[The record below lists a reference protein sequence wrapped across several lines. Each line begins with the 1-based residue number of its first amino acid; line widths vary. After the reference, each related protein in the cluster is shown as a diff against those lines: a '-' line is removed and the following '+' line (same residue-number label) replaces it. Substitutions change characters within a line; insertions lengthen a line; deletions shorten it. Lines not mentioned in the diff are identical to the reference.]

1 MRNNLERLWVFAIL
15 FINGWTFALPV
26 TEETMPIWLTPVQ
39 LIHGIFIHELLL
51 MAYLGFLVVKL
62 DGYLPIRR
70 HGASEI
76 AFLIFGLALLGVL
89 SNAINFQLLQL
100 MGACRLFLLAIYFL
114 LSIHWAKKYGPTFV
128 LRTLL
133 FGIASSGAIN
143 IYYAFKISPMEL
155 GGLPFL
161 LGQNG
166 PGGPLGISV
175 VLSAWL
181 MLVRK
186 TLFDTT
192 IALATGAIG
201 VFGSS
206 ISYSKLSMLMA
217 GFGLIAWVFVL
228 CLTIVG
234 RRSRRLTAM
243 ILAILLAIAFA
254 NQDLITRYL
263 QGVDTFINYKFVSMD
278 DRSIETRSQYF
289 IITAEILLRHP
300 LLGVGYGGFY
310 DAATATE
317 GYKSN
322 RSTEEDAEAGQRG
335 ESNPHS
341 SFLYYASANGL
352 PGLLLTMLLFI
363 MVLRAYWRTLSR
375 NGMSG
380 RVLWVCLAVSYFI
393 FGMTLPTLFNT
404 AILYVPAA
412 VGISL
417 RNHTRSGTSMIRAA
431 IIPIPS

>member
-1 MRNNLERLWVFAIL
+1 
-15 FINGWTFALPV
+15 
-26 TEETMPIWLTPVQ
+26 MPIWLTPVQ
-39 LIHGIFIHELLL
+39 LVHGVFIHELLFII
-51 MAYLGFLVVKL
+51 YLGFLVVVQ
-62 DGYLPIRR
+62 GGRLPIRQHSAR
-70 HGASEI
+70 EI
-76 AFLIFGLALLGVL
+76 AFLIVGLGLLGVL
-89 SNAINFQLLQL
+89 SNAINFQLLQV
-100 MGACRLFLLAIYFL
+100 MGACRLFLLAVYFL
-114 LSIHWAKKYGPTFV
+114 LSIHWSKKYGPTFV
-128 LRTLL
+128 LWTFL

-181 MLVRK
+181 MQARK
-186 TLFDTT
+186 TLFDAV
-192 IALATGAIG
+192 IALASCAIG

-217 GFGLIAWVFVL
+217 GFGLIAWGVVL
-228 CLTIVG
+228 FLTFIE
-234 RRSRRLTAM
+234 RRSRRLSPVM
-243 ILAILLAIAFA
+243 LFILFAIAFA
-254 NQDLITRYL
+254 NQDRITQYL
-263 QGVDTFINYKFVSMD
+263 QGLGTFIDYKFSGPMEK
-278 DRSIETRSQYF
+278 DRSFEARSQYF
-289 IITAEILLRHP
+289 IITTEIMLSHP

-317 GYKSN
+317 GYKSD
-322 RSTEEDAEAGQRG
+322 RSAEEDAEAGQRG
-335 ESNPHS
+335 ESNPHN

-352 PGLLLTMLLFI
+352 PGLFLTMLLFI
-363 MVLRAYWRTLSR
+363 MVLGAFWRTLSR

-404 AILYVPAA
+404 SILYVPAA
-412 VGISL
+412 VAISL
-417 RNHTRSGTSMIRAA
+417 MNHTRSGTSTIRAA
-431 IIPIPS
+431 AIPIPS